1 MTIGPVQV
9 LVLGFENPDFRGE
22 IVAEIDRL
30 RQSGTVRLI
39 DAIVV
44 RKHDDGTVQSV
55 HRSDLTQDESAE
67 LGATVGALIGFGAA
81 GLEGAELGAEAGA
94 EAGAESNEILDE
106 DHVWYIEESIPA
118 GSAAAIVLLEHRW
131 AIPLRESIRSAGG
144 TLLADAWIHPQDL
157 VAVGLLAREEA
168 LAGD

>member
-9 LVLGFENPDFRGE
+9 LVLGFEHPDFRGQ
-22 IVAEIDRL
+22 VLAEIDRL
-30 RQSGTVRLI
+30 RAADTVRLV
-39 DAIVV
+39 DALVV
-44 RKHDDGTVQSV
+44 RKHEDGTVEKVQ
-55 HRSDLTQDESAE
+55 RSDLTQLESAE

-106 DHVWYIEESIPA
+106 ENFWYIEEAIPP

-131 AIPLRESIRSAGG
+131 AIPLRDSIRSAGG
-144 TLLADAWIHPQDL
+144 SLLADAWVHPQDL
-157 VAVGLLAREEA
+157 VAVGLMAREEA
-168 LAGD
+168 LASG